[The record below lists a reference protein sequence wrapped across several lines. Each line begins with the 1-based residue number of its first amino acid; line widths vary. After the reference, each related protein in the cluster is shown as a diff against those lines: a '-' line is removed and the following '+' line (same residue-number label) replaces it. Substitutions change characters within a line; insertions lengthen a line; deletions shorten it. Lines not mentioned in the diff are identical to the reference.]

1 MGRVWMFIL
10 SQTYTKCNDA
20 SKQGRIDAIDADDD
34 ITLVSDAGD
43 KVSIVDAAT
52 TVSVATTTT
61 ATTVE
66 EITLAQALA
75 DLKSTKPKAKGIAF
89 KEPGE
94 STTTTTPIP
103 SKIQD
108 KGKAKM
114 IKPEPVKK
122 LLKNDQLK
130 LNEEIAIKLQVEID
144 EEERI
149 ARSEEEKIDEANIA
163 WDDIQVKVNAD
174 YQLAERLQAEEQ
186 EQIIIEQKATLFK

>member
-1 MGRVWMFIL
+1 MMHLNRGGLMLLMQMMI
-10 SQTYTKCNDA
+10 
-20 SKQGRIDAIDADDD
+20 

-75 DLKSTKPKAKGIAF
+75 DLKSTKKNNSNKKKKKKKVCVPKAKGIAF

-149 ARSEEEKIDEANIA
+149 ARAEEEKIDEANIA

-186 EQIIIEQKATLFK
+186 EQP